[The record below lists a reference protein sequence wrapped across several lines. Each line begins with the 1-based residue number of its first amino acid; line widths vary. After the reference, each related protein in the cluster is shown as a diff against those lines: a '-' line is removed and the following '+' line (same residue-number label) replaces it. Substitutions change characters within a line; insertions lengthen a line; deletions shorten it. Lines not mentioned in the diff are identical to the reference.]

1 MKGFIA
7 QLFIIALVVNLV
19 SMVRETSMLSSWDK
33 DTAPNFELT
42 GLGEEQTFIYQTPNS
57 KEHKTVVYFFAPWCS
72 ICRISIQ
79 NLQSLYERD
88 NNISVVAVALDF
100 VNKKEVSDFSN
111 KLNLSLP
118 ILYGNEEVKQRYQ
131 VSAYPSYYVVNYLGE
146 IEHRSM
152 GYSTELGLFLRS
164 R

>member
-7 QLFIIALVVNLV
+7 QLLIIVLVVNLV
-19 SMVRETSMLSSWDK
+19 SMVRETSMLSSWHE

-42 GLGEEQTFIYQTPNS
+42 TLSGENAYIYLSKQGL
-57 KEHKTVVYFFAPWCS
+57 EHNTIVYFFAPWCA
-72 ICRISIQ
+72 ICRVSIH
-79 NLQSLYERD
+79 NLQNIYERD
-88 NNISVVAVALDF
+88 NNVSIVAVALDF
-100 VNKKEVSDFSN
+100 VDKEEVAAFSED
-111 KLNLSLP
+111 LNLSFP
-118 ILYGNEEVKQRYQ
+118 ILFGNEEVKQSYQ
-131 VSAYPSYYVVNYLGE
+131 VSAYPSYYVLDQLGK